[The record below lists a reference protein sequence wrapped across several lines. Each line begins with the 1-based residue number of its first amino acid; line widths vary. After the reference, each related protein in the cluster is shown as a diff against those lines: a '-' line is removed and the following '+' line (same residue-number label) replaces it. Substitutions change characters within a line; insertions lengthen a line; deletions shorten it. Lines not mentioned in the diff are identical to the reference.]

1 MEERFKSK
9 SISNILNQLSKDD
22 ALRIVALALAT
33 NDLNINVEALG
44 KFPESENIFFFVTS
58 LSILRELAKLVA
70 EIEGTAFQGRM
81 SEDTITL
88 LNQVKASLASFES
101 GSLVKGTLKPIR
113 DVTFHYNYLSQKG
126 DVGKLIDQVL
136 SEVIEKDTLELGFSD
151 EVSSAMGQRYFFAEK
166 FRSGILNQLL
176 SSELVS
182 VVRLA
187 SVNIVSLVDSLLSD
201 LKENHEE

>member
-1 MEERFKSK
+1 MEERFKRE
-9 SISNILNQLSKDD
+9 SISNILNHLSRDD
-22 ALRIVALALAT
+22 ALRIVALSLAA
-33 NDLNINVEALG
+33 NDLSINVEALG

-81 SEDTITL
+81 SEDTINI
-88 LNQVKASLASFES
+88 LNDVKASLASFEA
-101 GSLVKGTLKPIR
+101 GSLVKDTLKPIR
-113 DVTFHYNYLSQKG
+113 DVTFHYYHLNQKG
-126 DVGKLIDQVL
+126 EVGKLIDQAL

-151 EVSSAMGQRYFFAEK
+151 KINSAMGQRYFFAEN
-166 FRSGILNQLL
+166 FRSSILKQLL

-182 VVRLA
+182 VISSA

-201 LKENHEE
+201 LKGNHEQ